1 MSAFLFLKLKSY
13 MVFILKIL
21 PKVKRINYLP
31 LVYNKKLM
39 NFSQI
44 PGNNNTKSR
53 LRNGVKFDRVSHAHL
68 FSGQDG
74 SSSLA
79 MARAYAQY
87 LLCSNKTDQDS
98 CGKCSSCLKNNNLTH
113 PDVHWIFPVTTGSGT
128 NPTSDMFIDQ
138 WREFVKESSFPTE
151 FEWVQKLEAENKQLF
166 IGVKEAYELAKKM
179 TLKPYEGSYRV
190 VIIWQADKM
199 HAPTSNKLLKLLEE
213 PPEKTIFILV
223 SSRDNMLLDTI
234 ISRVQKTKIIAL
246 TDIELQTFLKDHFEL
261 DNQKIENIKVISS
274 GNVAKAIQMAN
285 TDSRHDHLTQL
296 FQKWMRICYTAKIPD
311 LSNWIDQ
318 FIKHGREEQ
327 KEFLVYSLHMI
338 RECLIFNFG
347 PQNLQRTRE
356 EEKTFIRKFAPFI
369 NENNSQKIIDELE
382 KALNH
387 IARNGSS
394 KIILMDLSLKMVILL
409 RVKSVNLSKPINQ

>member
-53 LRNGVKFDRVSHAHL
+53 LKNGVKFDRVSHAHL

-113 PDVHWIFPVTTGSGT
+113 PDVHWVFPVTTGSGT

-199 HAPTSNKLLKLLEE
+199 HAPTANKLLKLLEE

-347 PQNLQRTRE
+347 PENLQRTRE